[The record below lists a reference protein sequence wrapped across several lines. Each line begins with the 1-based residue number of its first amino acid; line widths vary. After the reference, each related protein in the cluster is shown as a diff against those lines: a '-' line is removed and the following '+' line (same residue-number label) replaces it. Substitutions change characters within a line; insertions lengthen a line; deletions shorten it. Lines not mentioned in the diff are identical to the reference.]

1 MIPLMMTFQMS
12 KHVGFAAYVTSVYV
26 VINNTLNQGWTN
38 PERQVAMAP
47 RKFALAP
54 RILEA
59 VIGIKMFFC
68 YFENVGL
75 TITAFSNVHLKN
87 VSRNHG

>member
-1 MIPLMMTFQMS
+1 
-12 KHVGFAAYVTSVYV
+12 
-26 VINNTLNQGWTN
+26 
-38 PERQVAMAP
+38 MAP

-75 TITAFSNVHLKN
+75 TITTFSGVHLKN
-87 VSRNHG
+87 LSRNHSFSKHAIFQCKENILLVT

>member
-1 MIPLMMTFQMS
+1 MT
-12 KHVGFAAYVTSVYV
+12 
-26 VINNTLNQGWTN
+26 
-38 PERQVAMAP
+38 P

-59 VIGIKMFFC
+59 VIGINMFFR

-75 TITAFSNVHLKN
+75 TIATLSGVHLKN
-87 VSRNHG
+87 LSRNHSKSKHTIFQCNENILLVT

>member
-1 MIPLMMTFQMS
+1 MARSM
-12 KHVGFAAYVTSVYV
+12 Y
-26 VINNTLNQGWTN
+26 QGWTN
-38 PERQVAMAP
+38 PGRQVAM
-47 RKFALAP
+47 AP

-75 TITAFSNVHLKN
+75 TITTFSKAHLKN
-87 VSRNHG
+87 VSRNCS

>member
-1 MIPLMMTFQMS
+1 
-12 KHVGFAAYVTSVYV
+12 
-26 VINNTLNQGWTN
+26 
-38 PERQVAMAP
+38 MAP

-59 VIGIKMFFC
+59 VIGIKMLFR

-75 TITAFSNVHLKN
+75 TIATLSGVHLKN
-87 VSRNHG
+87 LSCNHS

>member
-1 MIPLMMTFQMS
+1 M
-12 KHVGFAAYVTSVYV
+12 
-26 VINNTLNQGWTN
+26 QGWTN
-38 PERQVAMAP
+38 PGGQVAMAP

-75 TITAFSNVHLKN
+75 TITTFSNVHLKN
-87 VSRNHG
+87 VSRNHSFSKHTVFQCNENILRIT